1 MYFHST
7 RRLAKSRISK
17 NLANEIMKIKI
28 FRCLEISNIIGEYI
42 PTLRLRESTANIC
55 IKTEAAVPSIVF
67 FVPRVN
73 NLKYGLIAVDV
84 VNIYSIPL
92 HYFALS

>member
-1 MYFHST
+1 MSWMYYHST

-17 NLANEIMKIKI
+17 TFANEIMKIKC
-28 FRCLEISNIIGEYI
+28 FKCLEISNVIGEYK
-42 PTLRLRESTANIC
+42 PTLRLRESKANIC

-73 NLKYGLIAVDV
+73 NLKV
-84 VNIYSIPL
+84 
-92 HYFALS
+92 